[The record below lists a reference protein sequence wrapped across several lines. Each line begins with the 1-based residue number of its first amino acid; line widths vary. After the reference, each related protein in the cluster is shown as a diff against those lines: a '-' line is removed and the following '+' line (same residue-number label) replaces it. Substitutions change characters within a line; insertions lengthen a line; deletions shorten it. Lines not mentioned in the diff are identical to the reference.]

1 MYGTYIAYIYNI
13 VHENEEKKNNNNN
26 EIKIK
31 IRKNEIIFKD
41 FSFPPLNL
49 TSHPLKLLIP
59 AP

>member
-1 MYGTYIAYIYNI
+1 MK
-13 VHENEEKKNNNNN
+13 KKNNNNN

-41 FSFPPLNL
+41 FSFPPPNL